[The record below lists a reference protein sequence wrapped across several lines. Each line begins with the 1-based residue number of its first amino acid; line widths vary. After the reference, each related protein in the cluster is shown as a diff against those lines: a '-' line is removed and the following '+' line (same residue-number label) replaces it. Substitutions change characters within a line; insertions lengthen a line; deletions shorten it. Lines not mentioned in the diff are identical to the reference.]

1 MIHRFE
7 IITFMVNFIHA
18 EVIPNNDLFFSR
30 YFMLI
35 KKSLDRS
42 IVICNY
48 CNSYAQQ
55 LYIYKGG
62 SIGILYYFV
71 GKKGDLFTTALLLA
85 LLHLS

>member
-1 MIHRFE
+1 MQKLYLIMIC
-7 IITFMVNFIHA
+7 
-18 EVIPNNDLFFSR
+18 FSR